1 MEGDLLIASALAS
14 VLSRETAK
22 TTGTTTNAP
31 APVSSGI
38 TQDQINQLSGAIGNA
53 VQDAVSQI
61 QIPAPQVNI
70 PDINVPQVQF
80 PSNLQLSFSDAE
92 LERMA
97 SAISAKSSV
106 IKQIETRVLTLD
118 VAGTAVATSFPLL
131 KRLVTYQFTQDYNL
145 VAGTLSCSIININA
159 TEISGLFLGRDLGEQ
174 VDIGQQSDTQ
184 TASDIYISQ
193 LTHQNSTATT
203 IAPLSRT
210 NTIAFGS
217 DTSFI
222 PIQAGT
228 RLAIYACGANEANNL
243 YTAVINLH
251 ISAP

>member
-1 MEGDLLIASALAS
+1 MEGDLLTSLALAS
-14 VLSRETAK
+14 VLRTQTAK
-22 TTGTTTNAP
+22 NETSTQQVQG
-31 APVSSGI
+31 VQVGI
-38 TQDQINQLSGAIGNA
+38 TSDQINQLSDSIAQSVRSA
-53 VQDAVSQI
+53 VQGI
-61 QIPAPQVNI
+61 QL
-70 PDINVPQVQF
+70 PDINVPPAQVQF
-80 PSNLQLSFSDAE
+80 PSNLQLSFSDSE

-106 IKQIETRVLTLD
+106 VKQIETRVLTLD
-118 VAGTAVATSFPLL
+118 VDGTAVATTFPLL

-145 VAGTLSCSIININA
+145 VAGTLSCSIINTSTA
-159 TEISGLFLGRDLGEQ
+159 VAGLFLGRDLGEQ

-210 NTIAFGS
+210 NTIAFSG

-228 RLAIYACGANEANNL
+228 RVAVYACGANDADNL
-243 YTAVINLH
+243 YSAVINLH
-251 ISAP
+251 LIAP

>member
-1 MEGDLLIASALAS
+1 MEGDILTSLALAS
-14 VLSRETAK
+14 ILK
-22 TTGTTTNAP
+22 KQNARNESP
-31 APVSSGI
+31 TQQVQGVQVGI
-38 TQDQINQLSGAIGNA
+38 TSDQIDQLSDSIAQSVRSA
-53 VQDAVSQI
+53 VQGI
-61 QIPAPQVNI
+61 QL
-70 PDINVPQVQF
+70 PDINVPPAQVQF

-97 SAISAKSSV
+97 SAISAKNSV
-106 IKQIETRVLTLD
+106 VKQIETRVLTLNVD
-118 VAGTAVATSFPLL
+118 GTAVATSFPLL

-145 VAGTLSCSIININA
+145 VAGTLSCSIINIS
-159 TEISGLFLGRDLGEQ
+159 TEVAGLFLGRDLGEQ

-193 LTHQNSTATT
+193 LTHQNSTAST

-210 NTIAFGS
+210 NTIAFGG
-217 DTSFI
+217 DASFI

-228 RLAIYACGANEANNL
+228 RVAVYACGANEADNL

-251 ISAP
+251 ISAL